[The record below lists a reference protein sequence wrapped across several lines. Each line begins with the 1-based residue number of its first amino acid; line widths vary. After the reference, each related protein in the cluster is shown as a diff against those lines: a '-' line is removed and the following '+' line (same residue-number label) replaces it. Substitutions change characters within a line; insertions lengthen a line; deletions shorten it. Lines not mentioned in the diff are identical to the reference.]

1 VFVEAVETAAK
12 YTRAIHSI
20 SRNYGSTI
28 IQPGTSTMFIV
39 NPDGWALTCGHVADN
54 IAAGKNI
61 VQKADNFKKELD
73 ARKETVKKNKLLK
86 ELEKRFGYSRKDV
99 FELYFHFMDFADKIS
114 GFKIIRN
121 TKYDVALVRFD
132 GFSQLNCDTFPTFPA
147 DTSKL
152 KRGAAICRIGF
163 PFPEFTNYEYDVDSD
178 TIKWN
183 NTGRKGNPLF
193 PIEGMLTRFV
203 SGGQGEIFA
212 FELSTPGLRGQSGGP
227 AFDVDARVW
236 GMQFQTAHLDL
247 DFDVDQDVLRQ
258 GIKKKVKDSAF
269 LHVGRCIHVDVL
281 KSFMR
286 ENKVSFVE
294 G

>member
-1 VFVEAVETAAK
+1 VFVEAIETAAK
-12 YTRAIHSI
+12 YTRAIHYI

-28 IQPGTSTMFIV
+28 IQPGTSTLFIV
-39 NPDGWALTCGHVADN
+39 NSEGWALTCGHVADN
-54 IAAGKNI
+54 IAVGRNI
-61 VQKADNFKKELD
+61 VQKAENFKKELD
-73 ARKETVKKNKLLK
+73 TRKGTIKQNKLLK
-86 ELEKRFGYSRKDV
+86 ELEKRYGYSKKDI
-99 FELYFHFMDFADKIS
+99 FELYFHFMDCVDKLS
-114 GFKIIRN
+114 GFQLIRN
-121 TKYDVALVRFD
+121 KKYDVALVRFE
-132 GFSQLNCDTFPTFPA
+132 GFTQLKCDTFPTFPA

-152 KRGAAICRIGF
+152 QRGEAICRVGF
-163 PFPEFTNYEYDVDSD
+163 PFPEFTNYEYDKDSD
-178 TIKWN
+178 KIKWN

-203 SGGQGEIFA
+203 SGKQGEIFA

-247 DFDVDQDVLRQ
+247 DFDVDQEVLRQ
-258 GIKKKVKDSAF
+258 GIKRQVKDSAF

-286 ENKVSFVE
+286 ENNVSFVE